1 MRGIAELPALLL
13 PLVNVGPPDTKGTH
27 DARTAAWI
35 MALVTYESTPVT
47 AWGLPDRQQSGRLL
61 PASVQ
66 LDRSG
71 KSKVD
76 VTYAPL
82 FTNDNDVASRTYL
95 DLFASFALGSKVKL
109 SVGMNNAFDT
119 APPQTATTYTGTS
132 TLFDVVG
139 RYFFAQV
146 SAKL

>member
-1 MRGIAELPALLL
+1 ML
-13 PLVNVGPPDTKGTH
+13 
-27 DARTAAWI
+27 
-35 MALVTYESTPVT
+35 TPK
-47 AWGLPDRQQSGRLL
+47 L
-61 PASVQ
+61 
-66 LDRSG
+66 
-71 KSKVD
+71 
-76 VTYAPL
+76 
-82 FTNDNDVASRTYL
+82 
-95 DLFASFALGSKVKL
+95 KL